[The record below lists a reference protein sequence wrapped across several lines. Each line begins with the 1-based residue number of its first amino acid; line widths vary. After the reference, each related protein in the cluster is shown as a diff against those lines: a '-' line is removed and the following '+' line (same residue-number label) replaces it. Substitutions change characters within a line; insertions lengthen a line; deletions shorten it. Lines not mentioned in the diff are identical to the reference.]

1 MTTKLL
7 NFKTFLSKATYQP
20 VGIKPCTKPGQ
31 HRHWGRMD
39 CHDIPQKHK
48 KHLKQGIDL
57 HHGMDSMGQIPEG
70 TVPPNAHEFYD
81 DGHHMAAAHGEHTGS
96 KGGIC
101 KPGEYPKGSGK
112 LTPFHRHPGA
122 DYCHSVSQKHGSSSP
137 NKAIAQKWH
146 DTHVADIQASWYEF
160 NEKQGLPQ
168 EEIVADSVSD
178 AVSPYDEDA
187 EEAYD
192 LEDIAEEEAAEEL
205 AYQMGEEDEE
215 PAINQ
220 IESPGSV
227 ANPFNAAVNDIITL
241 KEDYIVDHP
250 AKTYQILEIYEEGD
264 LLGANL
270 VHTETGDE
278 NVIALSND
286 NIESVEHW
294 EPTGDPVDSANPHEF
309 AIGSVFTS
317 ASGAIFTI
325 TGIDIPGNK
334 LNYTQTDDK
343 GENPAELSYAL
354 DGFNEWVTDELQ
366 SGGMVNPPV
375 VPDGFQHLAVGDTI
389 GTHNIKNLNVG
400 AVFQQIYAD
409 GTKGATGTIT
419 QIDDIKGW
427 AGEPAQ
433 HYHVD
438 WLLEDGTSHESGHST
453 AEVLDSNWQIVAY
466 APEGI
471 SQEDV
476 EKFVSDDA
484 VEDIPKVGTTLD
496 SQEMFANIMPGTT
509 LIASNGVILHIKD
522 NKAAPN
528 EYYGGILD
536 YTLDGS
542 SEVNQIS
549 WEQLSKNAET
559 FSVKS
564 LPDVASY
571 VKNKGFQLGGK
582 VHSDN
587 FASLPVGLSFAYNK
601 GTEGL
606 ATATVTQVT
615 DTGIYVDLLEP
626 SGSEWKNTFIS
637 ELTQLGTKED
647 TEKGLKIVALPDG
660 TAVQNAPEPKTI
672 PPFNP
677 HGLDKGTTVTVQD
690 SAGISSIATIV
701 KTHKTKTGQ
710 NYTLEFQDGPNKGT
724 TKKISSLGNIQP
736 TGSEIDGTGIIVD
749 SPIYK
754 PGQEPEETI
763 ELTLPPLGSEPGNW
777 DEVLEKVSGA
787 MGYQEGGVFKHKQTG
802 EKFYVKFSSSG
813 NDQQVKSEAL
823 ASQLYALCGIRTLS
837 PSLIDFEGKTALLSN
852 WNENLEKIKISD
864 MANEPGIMNSFVI
877 DAWLANWDVVGP
889 QHDNM
894 QKSGNQIVKIDSGGA
909 LKFGGAGGAKAFTN
923 DVKELESMRDPD
935 LGKVAHEVFQNIT
948 EENLKAG
955 AQVLKSVKDS
965 HIDAIV
971 DASQVPDKEK
981 MKATL
986 KARRDDI
993 LNKIATASEAAGHP
1007 GQHKHKG
1014 YPSWHSKNQA
1024 HSGHLKEANAAHK
1037 EIKEGPYQIG
1047 GTQEEGKNIW
1057 SAIASTRSPELQAFA
1072 KKAQAVNFLSST
1084 NDTHS
1089 NHQNVRQFLKENGI
1103 EDIFD
1108 GPFAGWQGGGTG
1120 NAKQNATIRAALF
1133 HLKGIAD
1140 SDHVEDSEKGFWNN
1154 IIGADPDKINDG
1166 WSNGIQ
1172 NAKAIIPYIVL
1183 SQQYTKAM
1191 STDKKT
1197 GRVKNVF
1204 RGYQDKSSYSLNNTG
1219 VATLMLDALATVK
1232 KANVKTKE
1240 VRVPNDGIS
1249 GYSTNEGIA
1258 QKFSKDGSGQ
1268 GVVVKKSGLNVE
1280 DVLINFNA
1288 FSGAHTGER
1297 EILIDSSAVRVFS
1310 PDEIYKTK

>member
-466 APEGI
+466 APE
-471 SQEDV
+471 
-476 EKFVSDDA
+476 
-484 VEDIPKVGTTLD
+484 
-496 SQEMFANIMPGTT
+496 
-509 LIASNGVILHIKD
+509 
-522 NKAAPN
+522 
-528 EYYGGILD
+528 
-536 YTLDGS
+536 
-542 SEVNQIS
+542 
-549 WEQLSKNAET
+549 
-559 FSVKS
+559 
-564 LPDVASY
+564 
-571 VKNKGFQLGGK
+571 
-582 VHSDN
+582 
-587 FASLPVGLSFAYNK
+587 
-601 GTEGL
+601 
-606 ATATVTQVT
+606 
-615 DTGIYVDLLEP
+615 
-626 SGSEWKNTFIS
+626 
-637 ELTQLGTKED
+637 
-647 TEKGLKIVALPDG
+647 
-660 TAVQNAPEPKTI
+660 
-672 PPFNP
+672 
-677 HGLDKGTTVTVQD
+677 
-690 SAGISSIATIV
+690 
-701 KTHKTKTGQ
+701 
-710 NYTLEFQDGPNKGT
+710 
-724 TKKISSLGNIQP
+724 
-736 TGSEIDGTGIIVD
+736 
-749 SPIYK
+749 
-754 PGQEPEETI
+754 
-763 ELTLPPLGSEPGNW
+763 
-777 DEVLEKVSGA
+777 
-787 MGYQEGGVFKHKQTG
+787 
-802 EKFYVKFSSSG
+802 
-813 NDQQVKSEAL
+813 
-823 ASQLYALCGIRTLS
+823 
-837 PSLIDFEGKTALLSN
+837 
-852 WNENLEKIKISD
+852 
-864 MANEPGIMNSFVI
+864 
-877 DAWLANWDVVGP
+877 
-889 QHDNM
+889 
-894 QKSGNQIVKIDSGGA
+894 
-909 LKFGGAGGAKAFTN
+909 
-923 DVKELESMRDPD
+923 
-935 LGKVAHEVFQNIT
+935 
-948 EENLKAG
+948 
-955 AQVLKSVKDS
+955 
-965 HIDAIV
+965 
-971 DASQVPDKEK
+971 
-981 MKATL
+981 
-986 KARRDDI
+986 
-993 LNKIATASEAAGHP
+993 
-1007 GQHKHKG
+1007 
-1014 YPSWHSKNQA
+1014 
-1024 HSGHLKEANAAHK
+1024 
-1037 EIKEGPYQIG
+1037 
-1047 GTQEEGKNIW
+1047 
-1057 SAIASTRSPELQAFA
+1057 
-1072 KKAQAVNFLSST
+1072 
-1084 NDTHS
+1084 
-1089 NHQNVRQFLKENGI
+1089 
-1103 EDIFD
+1103 
-1108 GPFAGWQGGGTG
+1108 
-1120 NAKQNATIRAALF
+1120 
-1133 HLKGIAD
+1133 
-1140 SDHVEDSEKGFWNN
+1140 
-1154 IIGADPDKINDG
+1154 
-1166 WSNGIQ
+1166 
-1172 NAKAIIPYIVL
+1172 
-1183 SQQYTKAM
+1183 
-1191 STDKKT
+1191 
-1197 GRVKNVF
+1197 
-1204 RGYQDKSSYSLNNTG
+1204 
-1219 VATLMLDALATVK
+1219 
-1232 KANVKTKE
+1232 
-1240 VRVPNDGIS
+1240 
-1249 GYSTNEGIA
+1249 
-1258 QKFSKDGSGQ
+1258 
-1268 GVVVKKSGLNVE
+1268 
-1280 DVLINFNA
+1280 
-1288 FSGAHTGER
+1288 
-1297 EILIDSSAVRVFS
+1297 
-1310 PDEIYKTK
+1310 